1 MVFSPTRRAKTDNQH
16 PIFKFCFL
24 LEKIFVCD
32 LFFLPIKFYIN
43 VVCFTAALE
52 NSMFVGGSDVI
63 LGGYE
68 IIAKTMLARFTV
80 RKGFIFM
87 HLFANL
93 RAFHTAKTDPVERSQ
108 KFLPHLQIFFKYTK
122 IVPQRI
128 AI

>member
-1 MVFSPTRRAKTDNQH
+1 MMVFSPTRRAKTDNQH

-32 LFFLPIKFYIN
+32 LFFLPIMISFKFYIN

-93 RAFHTAKTDPVERSQ
+93 RAFHTAKTDPFRKKPDILTPSAD
-108 KFLPHLQIFFKYTK
+108 FL
-122 IVPQRI
+122 
-128 AI
+128 